1 MIIHI
6 LVLYKLFRARFW
18 GFSILEET
26 LFYFFFSKSVP
37 RDFLTYWARER
48 IAQYSLKNSVLAHV
62 FIMQYWVNPPEHPQL
77 KQHNTV
83 INGFSFHYSFSTRRK
98 KGRASFVFYFYNNK
112 KRTLDSWSIE
122 AFRIHFICCPIS
134 NTNNKS
140 NTRKYCATKKNLSC
154 KRIILCPSK
163 EPREREREKKIRC
176 NCQYQQWITS
186 RIE

>member
-62 FIMQYWVNPPEHPQL
+62 FIMQYWVNPPQHPQL

-134 NTNNKS
+134 NTLITS
-140 NTRKYCATKKNLSC
+140 QTRENIVRQRRIYLVNVLYCVQAKN
-154 KRIILCPSK
+154 
-163 EPREREREKKIRC
+163 REREKERKKYDAIV
-176 NCQYQQWITS
+176 NTNN
-186 RIE
+186 E